1 MPKECKYTNIS
12 NSKSEKKFMTSIEL
26 EKKIKKPSINQAL
39 WETVLMSI
47 FYFAENSRNWNPRLK
62 LKVNHI
68 FLRTIY
74 KLVSVISFSFSK
86 WVWTSETEKTLI

>member
-39 WETVLMSI
+39 
-47 FYFAENSRNWNPRLK
+47 
-62 LKVNHI
+62 
-68 FLRTIY
+68 
-74 KLVSVISFSFSK
+74 
-86 WVWTSETEKTLI
+86 